1 MLLKPIVAGKVDIS
15 APIPDIT
22 WELYSSFNT
31 NGAKKYTFQQAIK
44 FSSDGSL
51 TAEEIEQK
59 EQLLSALW
67 GVNIKFDTVYTYHTS
82 LFSTQ
87 EITPEN
93 IATVNDDM
101 VPATFPYDSRGPHQ
115 GEFEL
120 APIHV
125 HDGFVADDFTTAE
138 NNVVYGS
145 DNYAESSW
153 RWPTFASNVKLT
165 DTKDTNEYGAV
176 TLIAITEK
184 DSKFGV
190 VMYKPI
196 DASTSAYEIDKQ
208 YPDILFNFLQPD
220 KQYDVYKA
228 IFHENTVISTPA
240 QHFTARPQKDI
251 YNTASS
257 RPYNWEYKENPT
269 GIAASE
275 YFDLYGD
282 NSSYEQGEHL
292 PADYENP
299 IDHCIEMEMIDGTH
313 THVNIWGYFSPI
325 GESPVYDKKY
335 TTYVYC
341 ESYKDVGTM
350 TRWMTMTRPDINQTI
365 TMQVEPIFDG
375 QWAVDRDAYF
385 AYEDA
390 PQMFFLDD
398 HHKDVEIILQHF
410 AEIGVWQPATREE
423 YYVIV

>member
-15 APIPDIT
+15 STIPDIT

-31 NGAKKYTFQQAIK
+31 NGAKKYTFQQSIK

-51 TAEEIEQK
+51 TAEEIARHEQV
-59 EQLLSALW
+59 LYALW

-82 LFSTQ
+82 VFSTQ

-93 IATVNDDM
+93 IATINDDM
-101 VPATFPYDSRGPHQ
+101 IPATFPYDSRGPHQ

-125 HDGFVADDFTTAE
+125 HDEFVADDFTTAE
-138 NNVVYGS
+138 NNVVYNS
-145 DNYAESSW
+145 DNFAESSW
-153 RWPTFASNVKLT
+153 RWPTFDSNIKL
-165 DTKDTNEYGAV
+165 KDTNEVGAV

-196 DASTSAYEIDKQ
+196 DASAYEIDKQ

-228 IFHENTVISTPA
+228 IFHETSVISTPA
-240 QHFTARPQKDI
+240 QHFTVRPQKEI
-251 YNTASS
+251 HNTASS
-257 RPYNWEYKENPT
+257 RPYNWEYIENPT
-269 GIAASE
+269 GIDVSRP
-275 YFDLYGD
+275 FDLYGSD
-282 NSSYEQGEHL
+282 SNYQEGEHL

-299 IDHCIEMEMIDGTH
+299 IDHCIEMEMIDGTR
-313 THVNIWGYFSPI
+313 TKVRIWGNFGPSS
-325 GESPVYDKKY
+325 GGSPVYGKKY
-335 TTYVYC
+335 TTYVHC
-341 ESYKDVGTM
+341 DSYKDVGTM

-365 TMQVEPIFDG
+365 TMQVEPIFNG
-375 QWAVDRDAYF
+375 QWAVDEDAYF

-398 HHKDVEIILQHF
+398 HHKDIEIILQHF
-410 AEIGVWQPATREE
+410 AEIGIWQPANREE